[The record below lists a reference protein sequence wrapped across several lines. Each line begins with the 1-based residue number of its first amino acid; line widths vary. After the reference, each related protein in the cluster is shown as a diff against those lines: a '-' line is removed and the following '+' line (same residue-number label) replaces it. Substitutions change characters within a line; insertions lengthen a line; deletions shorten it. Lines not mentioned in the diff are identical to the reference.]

1 LSPKN
6 LSSKKKQNKRILVTA
21 ALPYANGSIHL
32 GHLAGAYLPA
42 DIFVRYQR
50 LQQADVLF
58 VCGSDEHGVA
68 ITIEAEKQGIS
79 PQALVDRY
87 HEQNKTA
94 FERFGVSLDIYSRT
108 TLPLHYR
115 TAQEF
120 FLQFYK
126 TGILKEKKDKQLY
139 CEVDKR
145 FLADRYVEGKCPNCG
160 YESARGDQCENC
172 GTWLNQVDLVSPRCK
187 SCGSTPVIRET
198 THFYFPLGQ
207 FQKRLEEYLNSRKGW
222 KESVLNYCK
231 GWFKEGLEDR
241 AVTRDLQ
248 WGIPVPEGIPGGEGK
263 VIYVWFEALLGYI
276 SASKEWAQ
284 RIGDADRWERYWL
297 SEDTRYVAFLGK
309 DNIVF
314 HSIVFPAMFMAWNDY
329 NEKKYVLP
337 DNVPANEFLNYEGQ
351 KFSKSRGWG
360 IDALDF
366 LSEFPADPLRYT
378 LAMNLPEYRDTDFY
392 WKDFQ
397 ARNNNE
403 LADIFGN
410 FVNRT
415 LTFVARYYENKVPP
429 RNQLTTADKA
439 FAREIKEA
447 PERIGKNY
455 FEQFRFRE
463 GCQEIIAL
471 ARSGNVYFDKSQPW
485 KTIKENPKQCETTLN
500 LCLQAINALSILC
513 EPLLPTTAQ
522 RIRNMLNVSLARD
535 GDIWGNAGELKLEA
549 GHSLGKA
556 EILFRKI
563 EDKVIELKLPRG
575 QSVTPS
581 ATPETLEPVKPTI
594 TINDF
599 RKLDLRAAKVVN
611 CERVP
616 KSQKLLKLE
625 VELGSERRQVIA
637 GIAHQYK
644 PEDLVGK
651 TIVVVANLEPAKL
664 MGQESHGMLLA
675 AQDDKGELSIITLD
689 KILQSGSVVR

>member
-1 LSPKN
+1 LSKTNP
-6 LSSKKKQNKRILVTA
+6 NKRILVTA
-21 ALPYANGSIHL
+21 ALPYANGPIHL

-50 LQQADVLF
+50 LRGADVLF

-68 ITIEAEKQGIS
+68 ITIEAEKQGIT
-79 PQALVDRY
+79 PKALVDRY

-139 CEVDKR
+139 CETDKR

-172 GTWLNQVDLVSPRCK
+172 GTWLNQVDLVNPRCK
-187 SCGSTPVIRET
+187 SCGSTPLIRET

-222 KESVLNYCK
+222 KDSVLNYCK

-241 AVTRDLQ
+241 AVTRDLH
-248 WGIPVPEGIPGGEGK
+248 WGIPVPEEIPGGEGK

-284 RIGDADRWERYWL
+284 KVGDADRWERYWL
-297 SEDTRYVAFLGK
+297 SEDTRYIAFLGK

-314 HSIVFPAMFMAWNDY
+314 HSIVFPAMFMAWNDSS
-329 NEKKYVLP
+329 ERKYVLP

-351 KFSKSRGWG
+351 KFSKSRNWG

-366 LSEFPADPLRYT
+366 LAEFPPDPLRYM
-378 LAMNLPEYRDTDFY
+378 LAMSLPEYRDTDFY

-403 LADIFGN
+403 LADILGN

-415 LTFVARYYENKVPP
+415 LTFVQRYFDNKVPP
-429 RNQLTTADKA
+429 RNQLNTADKT
-439 FAREIKEA
+439 FAREIKET
-447 PERIGKNY
+447 PERIGKDY

-463 GCQEIIAL
+463 GCQEILAL
-471 ARSGNVYFDKSQPW
+471 ARSGNVYFDRSQPW
-485 KTIKENPKQCETTLN
+485 KTIKENPAQCETTLS

-513 EPLLPTTAQ
+513 EPLIPTTAQ
-522 RIRNMLNVSLARD
+522 RIRDMLNVRFPDD
-535 GDIWGNAGELKLEA
+535 GDTWGTAGEPRLEA
-549 GHSLGKA
+549 GHPLGKA
-556 EILFRKI
+556 EILFTKI
-563 EDKVIELKLPRG
+563 EDKVIKPKLP
-575 QSVTPS
+575 QSQIVTLGVAPHES
-581 ATPETLEPVKPTI
+581 EPPKPTI
-594 TINDF
+594 TIDDF

-644 PEDLVGK
+644 PEDLLGR
-651 TIVVVANLEPAKL
+651 TIIVVANLEPAKL

-675 AQDDKGELSIITLD
+675 AQDDKGELSILTLD
-689 KILQSGSVVR
+689 KSLPTGSIVK

>member
-1 LSPKN
+1 LSAKN
-6 LSSKKKQNKRILVTA
+6 LLSKTRQNKRILVTA
-21 ALPYANGSIHL
+21 ALPYANGPIHL

-50 LQQADVLF
+50 LRGRDVLF

-68 ITIEAEKQGIS
+68 ITIEAEKQGIT

-87 HEQNKTA
+87 QELNKTA
-94 FERFGVSLDIYSRT
+94 FERFGLSLDIYSRT
-108 TLPLHYR
+108 SLPLHHA

-126 TGILKEKKDKQLY
+126 TGVLKEKKDQQLY

-172 GTWLNQVDLVSPRCK
+172 GTWLNQIDLVNPRCK

-198 THFYFPLGQ
+198 TQFYFPLGQ

-222 KESVLNYCK
+222 KESVLNYCR

-241 AVTRDLQ
+241 AVTRDLH
-248 WGIPVPEGIPGGEGK
+248 WGIAVPEGIPGGEGK

-284 RIGDADRWERYWL
+284 RVGDANRWRRYWL
-297 SEDTRYVAFLGK
+297 NRDTRYIAFLGK

-314 HSIVFPAMFMAWNDY
+314 HSIVFPAMLMAWNDSS
-329 NEKKYVLP
+329 EAKYVLP

-366 LSEFPADPLRYT
+366 LAEFPADPLRYT

-403 LADIFGN
+403 LADVLGN

-415 LTFVARYYENKVPP
+415 LTFVQRYYQNKVPP
-429 RNQLTTADKA
+429 RNQLTAVDKA

-447 PERIGKNY
+447 PEKIGKEY

-485 KTIKENPKQCETTLN
+485 RTVKDNPTQCETTLN
-500 LCLQAINALSILC
+500 LCLQAISALSTLC
-513 EPLLPTTAQ
+513 EPLIPATA
-522 RIRNMLNVSLARD
+522 RKVRNMLNLAAASD
-535 GDIWGNAGELKLEA
+535 GDSWAAAGQLKLEP
-549 GHSLGKA
+549 GHLLGKA
-556 EILFRKI
+556 EILFTKI
-563 EDKVIELKLPRG
+563 EDKVIEQKLPKD
-575 QSVTPS
+575 QTATPS
-581 ATPETLEPVKPTI
+581 PTSEKSEPAKPTI
-594 TINDF
+594 TIEDF
-599 RKLDLRAAKVVN
+599 RKLDLRVAKVTK

-616 KSQKLLKLE
+616 KSHKLLKLE
-625 VELGSERRQVIA
+625 VELGSEQRQVIA

-675 AQDDKGELSIITLD
+675 AQNESGELSIVTLD
-689 KILQSGSVVR
+689 KGLHAGSVVK

>member
-1 LSPKN
+1 MASNNPLPKA
-6 LSSKKKQNKRILVTA
+6 KPHKRILVTA
-21 ALPYANGSIHL
+21 ALPYANGPIHL

-50 LQQADVLF
+50 LRGADVLF

-68 ITIEAEKQGIS
+68 ITIEAEKEGIP
-79 PQALVDRY
+79 PQSLVDRF
-87 HEQNKTA
+87 HELNKTA
-94 FERFGVSLDIYSRT
+94 FERFGLSLDIYSRT
-108 TLPLHYR
+108 TIPLHYK

-120 FLQFYK
+120 FLQYYK
-126 TGILKEKKDKQLY
+126 KGILKEKRDKQLY

-160 YESARGDQCENC
+160 YDSARGDQCENC
-172 GTWLNQVDLVSPRCK
+172 GTWLNQIALINPRCK
-187 SCGSTPVIRET
+187 SCGNTPVVRET

-207 FQKRLEEYLNSRKGW
+207 FQKRLEEYLNSREGW
-222 KESVLNYCK
+222 KEPVLNYCR

-248 WGIPVPEGIPGGEGK
+248 WGVPVPEGIHGGEGK

-284 RIGDADRWERYWL
+284 KIGDPDRWEKYWL

-314 HSIVFPAMFMAWNDY
+314 HAIVFPAMLMGWND
-329 NEKKYVLP
+329 NSERKYVLP

-366 LSEFPADPLRYT
+366 LAEFPPDPLRYT

-403 LADIFGN
+403 LADILGN

-415 LTFVARYYENKVPP
+415 LTFVQRYFDNKVPP
-429 RNQLTTADKA
+429 RNQLTTPDKA

-447 PERIGKNY
+447 PSKIGAEY
-455 FEQFRFRE
+455 FEQFRFRD
-463 GCQEIIAL
+463 GTQEIIAL

-485 KTIKENPKQCETTLN
+485 KTIKEIPRHCETTLN
-500 LCLQAINALSILC
+500 LCLQAINALSILT
-513 EPLLPTTAQ
+513 EPVLPGTAQ
-522 RIRNMLNVSLARD
+522 KIRGMLNLPMLAP
-535 GDIWGNAGELKLEA
+535 GDVWSAAGEFNLEA
-549 GHSLGKA
+549 GHLLGKA
-556 EILFRKI
+556 EILFTKI
-563 EDKVIELKLPRG
+563 GGKVIE
-575 QSVTPS
+575 
-581 ATPETLEPVKPTI
+581 
-594 TINDF
+594 
-599 RKLDLRAAKVVN
+599 
-611 CERVP
+611 
-616 KSQKLLKLE
+616 
-625 VELGSERRQVIA
+625 
-637 GIAHQYK
+637 
-644 PEDLVGK
+644 
-651 TIVVVANLEPAKL
+651 
-664 MGQESHGMLLA
+664 
-675 AQDDKGELSIITLD
+675 
-689 KILQSGSVVR
+689 